1 MVSEPGSGEILIE
14 PKSNQSPSSD
24 RSEMRSMLPPSELSK
39 NQIDR
44 LGDRLR
50 KGDIGEDDLRLL
62 DGYRLSFTDAYEDVV
77 WQIVHELGLE
87 PTGRSGKSTTSIID
101 KLRRESIRLSQ
112 MQDIAGCRII
122 VNDIA
127 VQDKLIAQLE
137 NLFKRAFI
145 VDRREHPSHGYRAV
159 HVIVDNRGK
168 LIEVQVRTS
177 PQHRWAEFSEKLS
190 DKVDRAIK
198 YGGGDQELVSY
209 LTTLSEVS
217 MNIEMAVSRNDVTSA
232 VSEWQRWP
240 ELSRRL
246 GEAIRRVRST
256 NDFSN

>member
-1 MVSEPGSGEILIE
+1 M
-14 PKSNQSPSSD
+14 QA
-24 RSEMRSMLPPSELSK
+24 MHPPSDLSK

-127 VQDKLIAQLE
+127 AQDKLIAQLKG
-137 NLFKRAFI
+137 LFERAFI

-177 PQHRWAEFSEKLS
+177 LQHRWAEFSERLS
-190 DKVDRAIK
+190 DEVDRAIK
-198 YGGGDQELVSY
+198 YGGGDPELVSY
-209 LTTLSEVS
+209 LTTMSEVS
-217 MNIEMAVSRNDVTSA
+217 MNIEMALNRTDLTTVVT
-232 VSEWQRWP
+232 EWQRWP

-246 GEAIRRVRST
+246 GERILWLRSRD
-256 NDFSN
+256 DFSN